1 MATTFCLIRHAEH
14 GLQGRPL
21 VGRAAGVGLSPEGE
35 RQARALADR
44 LAPAPITAV
53 YTSPLERAQQTAA
66 PLAARL
72 GLVVR
77 SADEL
82 NELDF
87 GAWTGKAID
96 ELDPQQAWRRFNVF
110 RSGTRIPD
118 GELML
123 EAQTRIVGLMLRLAE
138 RHANRTVALV
148 SHGDVIKAALCYFLG
163 MPLDLCRRIEIG
175 PASLSIVRLD
185 PWEPQVLLVNGR
197 AAGTLYTA
205 ALGPPALEAE
215 RRARARCARGQRSG
229 RMPTTHRR
237 AGAERIDRRW
247 SRRPAST

>member
-1 MATTFCLIRHAEH
+1 MPTIFYLIRHAEH
-14 GLQGRPL
+14 GLQGRTL
-21 VGRAAGVGLSPEGE
+21 VGRDSGVGLSAEGE
-35 RQARALADR
+35 RQTEALAEQ
-44 LAPAPITAV
+44 LAEAPITAL
-53 YTSPLERAQQTAA
+53 YSSPLGRAQQTAA

-72 GLVVR
+72 GLEVR
-77 SADEL
+77 GADEL

-87 GAWTGKAID
+87 GAWTGRTLD
-96 ELDPQQAWRRFNVF
+96 ELDPQEHWRRFNVF

-185 PWEPQVLLVNGR
+185 SWEPQVLLVNGR
-197 AAGTLYTA
+197 ADGTL
-205 ALGPPALEAE
+205 
-215 RRARARCARGQRSG
+215 
-229 RMPTTHRR
+229 
-237 AGAERIDRRW
+237 
-247 SRRPAST
+247 